1 VSLGDLAVGTQ
12 VAVGARARERTPQL
26 GLRELLRTPAAVRFG
41 DARASVVGDAVQLVG
56 LAGRTSVAM
65 AALDSAEQRLLQLAR
80 AVATGAPALLVDE
93 PAAGMS
99 AEQRRRLG
107 DVLRDLADSGRGVL
121 LVEHD
126 LRLVGR
132 VADRVTVLAEGRVL
146 ATGSAEA
153 VRRDEH
159 VRRAYL
165 GDSVI

>member
-1 VSLGDLAVGTQ
+1 
-12 VAVGARARERTPQL
+12 
-26 GLRELLRTPAAVRFG
+26 
-41 DARASVVGDAVQLVG
+41 
-56 LAGRTSVAM
+56 
-65 AALDSAEQRLLQLAR
+65 
-80 AVATGAPALLVDE
+80 VATGAPALLVDE